1 MKLSL
6 ISILES
12 DDSTSRGFVHTQR
25 VTVIT
30 ITGFT
35 DKITPERVQKYLKPQ
50 GVETELVDGELL
62 IKSVTKLK
70 KAVTNPDEKVTKIK
84 LILSN
89 AGWDTLKVNTEL
101 KASADVIKPKF
112 ESYINPPVKDT
123 KIGSYTDEEFLQHF
137 KKQIEDF
144 ALKNRSKLKS
154 LEVKVNGK
162 PIQLSLDL
170 KECGCEYGNSME
182 KKPRYKPDYQD
193 PEGEMAKQQ
202 LYKVAKYAAELYK
215 LLDDN
220 DELDAWVQDKLSKAS
235 DYMSSVKHYLE
246 YEKMTN
252 SSNY

>member
-12 DDSTSRGFVHTQR
+12 DDSTGRGFVHTQR
-25 VTVIT
+25 ITIIT

-50 GVETELVDGELL
+50 GVETDIVNGELL
-62 IKSVTKLK
+62 VKSVTKQK
-70 KAVTNPDEKVTKIK
+70 KVVTNPDEKVTKIK

-89 AGWDTLKVNTEL
+89 AGWDSLKVNTEL
-101 KASADVIKPKF
+101 KASADVVKPKF
-112 ESYINPPVKDT
+112 ESYVNEPKDT
-123 KIGSYTDEEFLQHF
+123 KIGEYTDEEFLQHF

-144 ALKNRSKLKS
+144 ALKNRKKLKS

-162 PIQLSLDL
+162 PIQLGLDL
-170 KECGCEYGNSME
+170 KEYGCEDGASME
-182 KKPRYKPDYQD
+182 EKPRYKPDYPD

-215 LLDDN
+215 MLDDN
-220 DELDAWVQDKLSKAS
+220 DELDAWVQDKLSKVS
-235 DYMSSVKHYLE
+235 DYISSVKHYLE